1 MKIEIQTGEDLS
13 RLLKALL
20 TEIVNA
26 NSYYRLVSGLAS
38 SRPTHERAFQ
48 QSEVF
53 WYLTENALKD
63 ACLMNLCRIYD
74 QNSKGLNLVNLL
86 HTIKANLHLFSE
98 AHFRK
103 ILLGNAFVDAL
114 ALEERIPKIE
124 ELERDIETVTA
135 SEENK
140 LVKKLMIWRNNIVA
154 HHNAQLSLGKNQIL
168 EDNPL
173 IETEIQLLLK
183 HSLNIFNKYSSLYGN
198 YTQLPDLFIL
208 GQDDYKSLLKFISLG
223 LKKRDED
230 TSKPFN
236 IAELI

>member
-1 MKIEIQTGEDLS
+1 MEIKIETGEDLS

-20 TEIVNA
+20 AEIVNA
-26 NSYYRLVSGLAS
+26 NSYYRLVCGLVN
-38 SRPTHERAFQ
+38 SRPTHERAFL

-63 ACLMNLCRIYD
+63 ACLLNLCRIYD
-74 QNSKGLNLVNLL
+74 QNSHSLNLVNLL
-86 HTIKANLHLFSE
+86 HTIKANLHFFSE
-98 AHFRK
+98 ADFRK
-103 ILLGNAFVDAL
+103 RLFGNAFVDAL
-114 ALEERIPKIE
+114 TPNERIPKME

-135 SEENK
+135 SQENK
-140 LVKKLMIWRNNIVA
+140 LVKKLMIWRNNIIT
-154 HHNAQLSLGKNQIL
+154 HHNAQLPLGKNQIL

-183 HSLNIFNKYSSLYGN
+183 HSLNIFNEYSSLYGN

-208 GQDDYKSLLKFISLG
+208 GQDDYKSLLGFINLG

-230 TSKPFN
+230 TSKPFSLP
-236 IAELI
+236 ELV